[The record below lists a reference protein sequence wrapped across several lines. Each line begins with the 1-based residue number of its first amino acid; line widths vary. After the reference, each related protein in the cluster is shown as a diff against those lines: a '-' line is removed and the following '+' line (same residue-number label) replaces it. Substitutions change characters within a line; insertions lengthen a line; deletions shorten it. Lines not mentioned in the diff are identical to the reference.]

1 MASNKQQ
8 KTTAKS
14 RKTKQPLPPP
24 PKPVEAFLNV
34 SGKTILLKAKCLAI
48 WSRGIVRRYRLA
60 ARGLGSFVIAAPPY
74 FVGQY
79 YQVDKFAAEVKSDWP
94 VIGAMLDHHVF
105 VGVLLAG
112 IWAFL
117 VLALYRVLTALAQ
130 EQPSGWGDA
139 PSILLR
145 ALDNIVGAKEQRFS
159 NHLKALRASSS
170 PAVPA
175 SVFSFITQPGQQLN
189 ELILG
194 IYSTV
199 DSLLRA
205 QETSKYVLKVN
216 LAVIDQNQN
225 IKDIHFHYPSNHPV
239 RSSLLALNSTN
250 SAIKTAVRTQKIVVL
265 ESIHVE
271 SARTKPRFVVT
282 DQSRAEEDGSLI
294 CYPVIY
300 EPMGA
305 VVFVISIHIDQPG
318 TFKQR
323 FVGSYV
329 ELLKPFALRIKLEYA
344 LLALKELT
352 VNEQTH

>member
-1 MASNKQQ
+1 M
-8 KTTAKS
+8 
-14 RKTKQPLPPP
+14 
-24 PKPVEAFLNV
+24 V
-34 SGKTILLKAKCLAI
+34 
-48 WSRGIVRRYRLA
+48 

-79 YQVDKFAAEVKSDWP
+79 YQIDKFATEVKSDWP
-94 VIGAMLDHHVF
+94 LVGALLDHHVF

-112 IWAFL
+112 MWAFL
-117 VLALYRVLTALAQ
+117 VLALYRVLTILAQ

-139 PSILLR
+139 PGILLR

-159 NHLKALRASSS
+159 NHLKSLGTSSC
-170 PAVPA
+170 PAAPA

-205 QETSKYVLKVN
+205 QETGKYVLKVN
-216 LAVIDQNQN
+216 LAAIDQNQDV
-225 IKDIHFHYPSNHPV
+225 KAIHFHYPSNHPV
-239 RSSLLALNSTN
+239 RSTLAALNSPN
-250 SAIKTAVRTQKIVVL
+250 SAIKTAVRAQKIVVL

-282 DQSRAEEDGSLI
+282 DENRAEEDGSLI

-305 VVFVISIHIDQPG
+305 VVFVISIHVDLPG
-318 TFKQR
+318 TFKPR
-323 FVGSYV
+323 FAGSYV

-352 VNEQTH
+352 VNEQAH